1 LATILVIASSIGS
14 IVLSQFRQIGILKT
28 LGFTPRQVLVL
39 YLGQYLTLGLI
50 GSPLGLGTGML
61 LSPLPLKSVA
71 ASLDTEFQPPLNLT
85 LVMVVLGL
93 TVAVIALATL
103 SAARRG
109 ARANIIRSITIG
121 AESPNRVPGWATRL
135 IGYLRLPIVVTLGI
149 NDLFVKPFRSLMTG
163 LNLMLGVIGIVFGLT
178 LSTTLD
184 TYQSSPEL
192 LGIAYDAAVTRH
204 EISDAKTDYL
214 LRHAPGVEAVYE
226 EYLIGAETL
235 DGKTFQVRVVKG
247 DLEAFSFEIPEGR
260 LFRSHTYEAMAG
272 RGLLDWLSL
281 DVGDVLTVTIDSEI
295 ERPIRWH
302 IVGQYTEPINDGE
315 MMMVPN
321 SAMARW
327 IRHREPETYFLQLAD
342 DQNSAPLLAY
352 LKDRAGEALNLTLV
366 EQALPDAVRYLQLA
380 IYALSGILIGIALI
394 NVFNTT
400 LLAIKEKVR
409 AIGILKSIGMTP
421 SQVMRIVYITAG
433 ALGLFATTVGI
444 PVGFLFTWVL
454 LANISKTYGFGEINV
469 TFNIVYAVLL
479 IPFMLLVTVVG
490 SLPPSLRAARL
501 SIVEVLQDE

>member
-1 LATILVIASSIGS
+1 
-14 IVLSQFRQIGILKT
+14 
-28 LGFTPRQVLVL
+28 
-39 YLGQYLTLGLI
+39 
-50 GSPLGLGTGML
+50 
-61 LSPLPLKSVA
+61 
-71 ASLDTEFQPPLNLT
+71 
-85 LVMVVLGL
+85 MVVLGL

-184 TYQSSPEL
+184 TYQSHPEL

-214 LRHAPGVEAVYE
+214 LRHAPGVEAIYE

-235 DGKTFQVRVVKG
+235 DSKDFQVRVVQG
-247 DLEAFSFEIPEGR
+247 NLEAFPFEIPEGR
-260 LFRSHTYEAMAG
+260 FFRPHTYEAIAG
-272 RGLLDWLSL
+272 RGLLDWLGL
-281 DVGDVLTVTIDSEI
+281 EVGDVLTVTFDAVV
-295 ERPIRWH
+295 ERPVGWR
-302 IVGQYTEPINDGE
+302 IVGQYTEAVNDGQ
-315 MMMVPN
+315 MLMVPN
-321 SAMARW
+321 STLSPW
-327 IRHREPETYFLQLAD
+327 VRHRETETYFLNLAD
-342 DQNSAPLLAY
+342 DRRPTELRAY
-352 LKDRAGEALNLTLV
+352 LKARAGDALNLTLV

-380 IYALSGILIGIALI
+380 IYALSGILIGIALV

-409 AIGILKSIGMTP
+409 TIGILKSIGMTP

-433 ALGLFATTVGI
+433 TLGLFATTAGI
-444 PVGFLFTWVL
+444 PLGFLFTWVL
-454 LANISKTYGFGEINV
+454 LANIAKTYGFGEVNV
-469 TFNIVYAVLL
+469 TFNIAYAVLL

-490 SLPPSLRAARL
+490 SLPPGLRAAQL